1 MRQRLTGSTPGLFT
15 KLSTFFLDNLAGR
28 VPLVDNPL
36 KVTDTVSPIGQAR
49 LLRRFFEAP
58 SPDTPEVGRAADMA
72 PLNKLCPF
80 FNQQQ

>member
-1 MRQRLTGSTPGLFT
+1 M
-15 KLSTFFLDNLAGR
+15 
-28 VPLVDNPL
+28 DNPL